1 MINKEIKNIY
11 EYAKKNN
18 VLMNVT
24 IELLTNCNWKCKHC
38 YIPKH
43 NNNGLKKE
51 ELFSLFEELRGL
63 GCFEITFTGG
73 EMFLREDIMD
83 ILKKAREMF
92 FNVILFTNVSLLNE
106 EKIKKLSD
114 IGVFQISCTIF
125 SLNEDIHDEI
135 TGIKGSLK
143 ETLKNI
149 KLIKKYRIP
158 LEVKTILMKTN
169 KFEYKQIQSFCD
181 KNDFGFKTDLNVFS
195 KIDGNKNPISL
206 RLEDKEIKSVIKKT
220 DKIIGYKKREN
231 YNSNDY
237 ACPSLKNSIYI
248 DKGGNVYPCNKLLIK
263 IGNIKKDKIVE
274 IWNNSEVL
282 KKIQE
287 IKWKDL
293 SECNVC
299 KTNEYCVRCPEI
311 FFNKSYNNL
320 FLKSEN
326 SCYFSNLRKDIY

>member
-73 EMFLREDIMD
+73 EMLLREDIMH
-83 ILKKAREMF
+83 ILKNAREMF

-181 KNDFGFKTDLNVFS
+181 KNDFKYIEVHKD
-195 KIDGNKNPISL
+195 NPTIL
-206 RLEDKEIKSVIKKT
+206 
-220 DKIIGYKKREN
+220 
-231 YNSNDY
+231 
-237 ACPSLKNSIYI
+237 YI
-248 DKGGNVYPCNKLLIK
+248 P
-263 IGNIKKDKIVE
+263 
-274 IWNNSEVL
+274 
-282 KKIQE
+282 
-287 IKWKDL
+287 
-293 SECNVC
+293 
-299 KTNEYCVRCPEI
+299 
-311 FFNKSYNNL
+311 
-320 FLKSEN
+320 
-326 SCYFSNLRKDIY
+326 